1 MTIRRPH
8 ALIALVALA
17 TAMTAFAPGR
27 VMAADDDVKK
37 DPLTVAQ
44 DRLEAA
50 HVEAT
55 ELAERIAAAQTEQAR
70 LEGEIAKAEA
80 EVPVLEAR
88 AETLRLAVKERAVQL
103 YVGHD
108 QRIDAV
114 LQTDGDHR
122 RRTRRAPDRV
132 HRRSRP

>member
-1 MTIRRPH
+1 
-8 ALIALVALA
+8 
-17 TAMTAFAPGR
+17 
-27 VMAADDDVKK
+27 MAADDDVKK

-44 DRLEAA
+44 DRLESAR
-50 HVEAT
+50 VEAT

-70 LEGEIAKAEA
+70 LEVEIAKAEA

-122 RRTRRAPDRV
+122 RRTCRAPDRV